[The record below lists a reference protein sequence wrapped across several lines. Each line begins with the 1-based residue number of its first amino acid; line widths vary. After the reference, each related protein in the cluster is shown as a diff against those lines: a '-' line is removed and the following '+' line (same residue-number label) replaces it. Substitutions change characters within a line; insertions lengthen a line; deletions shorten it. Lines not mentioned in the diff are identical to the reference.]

1 MKRIFAPMLIV
12 LLCSVNLS
20 AGDLYQAF
28 SKQLVGIGDLIE
40 RTENVPVVNKLTNL
54 LPFAV
59 LAASLK
65 ECPIQTFMVVT
76 GLLAYIASH
85 NESIRSKLS
94 EYSRMSQAWF
104 QGNKARGVYIDD
116 SLFIFDG
123 EDAEDSEEES
133 LIEDSLLFGEDED
146 ENEDDM
152 RAAHCRQKF
161 TRNSLL

>member
-1 MKRIFAPMLIV
+1 
-12 LLCSVNLS
+12 
-20 AGDLYQAF
+20 
-28 SKQLVGIGDLIE
+28 
-40 RTENVPVVNKLTNL
+40 L

-65 ECPIQTFMVVT
+65 ECPIQPFMVVT

>member
-1 MKRIFAPMLIV
+1 MKRIFAPILIV

-20 AGDLYQAF
+20 AADLYQTF
-28 SKQLVGIGDLIE
+28 NNKLVAIGDLIE

-65 ECPIQTFMVVT
+65 ECPMQTFMVVA

-85 NESIRSKLS
+85 NESVRSKLS
-94 EYSRMSQAWF
+94 EYSELSRAWW
-104 QGNKARGVYIDD
+104 QGNKIRAVYIDD

-133 LIEDSLLFGEDED
+133 LTEDTLLFGEDED

-152 RAAHCRQKF
+152 RTTHRRQKF